1 MPIDSDVTKYAESLF
16 DHRLSEE
23 IRPAYV
29 NRLRELRTKYQG
41 SAQQPFSGIDAQ
53 RLIEV
58 ETQFAKQAA
67 IAQVECLAA
76 ALTKRGLNF
85 DDEAFR
91 KGLDDTR
98 KLLERHSQQ
107 ATRRVLAKFTHRGSP
122 PDQNLKTAL
131 EQDVDAEMKR
141 IHDSVFGLLKLKLH
155 ESVVTASAKA
165 QQPAKAKDDDYAF
178 ARLAIE
184 EARKS
189 VSEQDGRKHPKVGAA
204 VVKNGQVLSTAHRGE
219 QPTNHA
225 EFVALEKKLSDEAV
239 AGATIYTTLEPCTTR
254 NHPKIPCAARLIERK
269 VARVVIGMLDPD
281 PRITGRGIRSLRSA
295 NIAIG
300 LFPPDLMSEVEEM
313 NREFIRAQKQKQ
325 TPTKTNEGTDHAA
338 TIAARLLSDATWDL
352 QKATWSFYAL
362 HTQHGVARAARDI
375 ADEEKRILEKVD
387 AAFRV
392 FTQDYDIPT
401 DLSAVA
407 KSEVEN
413 MNIALVNLK
422 AFSMTGQGTEME
434 IAATQVQDACERI
447 RIAARRYA
455 YR

>member
-23 IRPAYV
+23 IRPAHV
-29 NRLRELRTKYQG
+29 NRLRELRTKYQS
-41 SAQQPFSGIDAQ
+41 SAQLPFSGVDAQ

-98 KLLERHSQQ
+98 KLLEKHSQQ
-107 ATRRVLAKFTHRGSP
+107 ATRRVLAEFTHRGSP
-122 PDQNLKTAL
+122 PDQNLKRAL
-131 EQDVDAEMKR
+131 EQNVDAEMKR
-141 IHDSVFGLLKLKLH
+141 IHDSVLGLLKLKLH
-155 ESVVTASAKA
+155 ESVVSASARA
-165 QQPAKAKDDDYAF
+165 QQPAKAKDDDYEF

-189 VSEQDGRKHPKVGAA
+189 VSEQDGRKHPKVGAV

-219 QPTNHA
+219 QPANHA

-295 NIAIG
+295 TIAIG
-300 LFPPDLMSEVEEM
+300 LFPPDLMSEVEEL
-313 NREFIRAQKQKQ
+313 NREFTRYCEQQSQAEQNPTKQ
-325 TPTKTNEGTDHAA
+325 TVVSTDSDIKVA
-338 TIAARLLSDATWDL
+338 TILSYRGKVVTVVNRPKQARFAFESYWPNETIVVDCTPLWVTLKDRNGEQSFALSRV
-352 QKATWSFYAL
+352 
-362 HTQHGVARAARDI
+362 GVNFDN
-375 ADEEKRILEKVD
+375 EKKRLRLEID
-387 AAFRV
+387 R
-392 FTQDYDIPT
+392 
-401 DLSAVA
+401 
-407 KSEVEN
+407 
-413 MNIALVNLK
+413 
-422 AFSMTGQGTEME
+422 
-434 IAATQVQDACERI
+434 
-447 RIAARRYA
+447 
-455 YR
+455 